1 MGVIKMAHDKYIG
14 IYEIFGQSPYI
25 HKREGEHSK
34 LMYITTNTKIPKYVD
49 GKESTD
55 FYSKADLINIV
66 NSISAFIDKNKEQPD
81 GN

>member
-1 MGVIKMAHDKYIG
+1 MAHDKYIG

-25 HKREGEHSK
+25 HKLEGEQSK
-34 LMYITTNTKIPKYVD
+34 LMYITANTKIPKYVD

-66 NSISAFIDKNKEQPD
+66 NSISAFIDKNQEQPD

>member
-1 MGVIKMAHDKYIG
+1 MANVKYIG
-14 IYEIFGQSPYI
+14 MYDIFGQSPYI

-34 LMYITTNTKIPKYVD
+34 LVYITAATKIPKYVD

-55 FYSKADLINIV
+55 FYSKADLMNIV
-66 NSISAFIDKNKEQPD
+66 NSISVFIDKNQEQPD

>member
-1 MGVIKMAHDKYIG
+1 MANVKYIG
-14 IYEIFGQSPYI
+14 MYDIFEQSPYV
-25 HKREGEHSK
+25 HMLVGEQSK
-34 LMYITTNTKIPKYVD
+34 LMHISPDIKIPKYVD

-66 NSISAFIDKNKEQPD
+66 SSISAFIDKYQEQSD

>member
-1 MGVIKMAHDKYIG
+1 MAHDKYIG

-34 LMYITTNTKIPKYVD
+34 LVYITAATKIPKYVD

-55 FYSKADLINIV
+55 FYAMADLMNIV
-66 NSISAFIDKNKEQPD
+66 NSISAFIDQEQPD